1 MYKELL
7 WVFLL
12 LLLVYVVYNSEKV
25 STESI
30 NEGFSNKLRKF
41 KSKKKEKFNNIGK
54 RKKHK
59 EVFKDTTKEDMLNM
73 SSGEASSSHLD
84 AYAKRSNKNRTSMF
98 GVKNELYDYYKR
110 FNDKVF
116 TRKSK
121 SVIDSLGKWK
131 YYKRELYSIFE

>member
-41 KSKKKEKFNNIGK
+41 KSKKKEK
-54 RKKHK
+54 
-59 EVFKDTTKEDMLNM
+59 
-73 SSGEASSSHLD
+73 
-84 AYAKRSNKNRTSMF
+84 
-98 GVKNELYDYYKR
+98 YKP
-110 FNDKVF
+110 N
-116 TRKSK
+116 
-121 SVIDSLGKWK
+121 
-131 YYKRELYSIFE
+131 